1 MQAVDKKDI
10 QAQRMKGYFIQ
21 AAKDILKSE
30 GLRGISV
37 RNVADKAGY
46 SYATL
51 YNYFRDIKDLV
62 FICVK
67 DFQDECEE
75 AVRAETKNI
84 PVGIG
89 RIEKT
94 AKSYVRFFVQ
104 YPGIFELFFL
114 ERMTDIAGQQ
124 PTAELIRTFLDRL
137 CEEDW
142 NECIK
147 QKVITPSE
155 ALVMRNGL
163 NFAVTGM
170 LLFYINRRQPQTYEA
185 FTKLVDEQVKRIL
198 G

>member
-1 MQAVDKKDI
+1 MDNKTI
-10 QAQRMKGYFIQ
+10 QTQRMRGYFIE
-21 AAKDILKSE
+21 AAKAILKSE
-30 GLRGISV
+30 GLRGINV

-67 DFQDECEE
+67 DFQDECEAE
-75 AVRAETKNI
+75 VRAETRNI
-84 PVGIG
+84 PAGIG
-89 RIEKT
+89 RIEKI

-104 YPGIFELFFL
+104 YPGIFELFYL

-137 CEEDW
+137 CAEDW
-142 NECIK
+142 NDCIERK
-147 QKVITPSE
+147 ILTPGQADLIKNE
-155 ALVMRNGL
+155 LNLV
-163 NFAVTGM
+163 VTGM
-170 LLFYINRRQPQTYEA
+170 MLFYINRRQPQSYVD
-185 FTKLVDEQVKRIL
+185 FTALADAQLRKIL